1 MYVVILF
8 FVSSRRRHTR
18 CALVTGVQTCALPI
32 YVANQIIADLLR
44 IAIRQ
49 AIIKPLAGALG
60 LGFADGGEIPGFA
73 SGGMF
78 AGPGGPRSDSLLAR
92 VSPGEFTT
100 NAASTRRFLPL
111 LPAIHDNRL
120 PGLSY
125 GRPVPS
131 RHPLPTI
138 STPALPPGRPMDD

>member
-1 MYVVILF
+1 MRISDCRSDVC
-8 FVSSRRRHTR
+8 SSDLSKDQSVEDIGSIKVDGLN
-18 CALVTGVQTCALPI
+18 ALNDELLNAIMGAESLGAAFKN
-32 YVANQIIADLLR
+32 VANQIIADLLR

-92 VSPGEFTT
+92 VSPDRK
-100 NAASTRRFLPL
+100 STRLNSS
-111 LPAIHDNRL
+111 H
-120 PGLSY
+120 
-125 GRPVPS
+125 
-131 RHPLPTI
+131 
-138 STPALPPGRPMDD
+138 

>member
-1 MYVVILF
+1 MGAESLGAAF
-8 FVSSRRRHTR
+8 KN
-18 CALVTGVQTCALPI
+18 
-32 YVANQIIADLLR
+32 VANQIIADLLR

-92 VSPGEFTT
+92 VSPGEFIIRSEEHTSELQSLMRISYAVFCLKKKNRT
-100 NAASTRRFLPL
+100 QQLDPL
-111 LPAIHDNRL
+111 T
-120 PGLSY
+120 
-125 GRPVPS
+125 
-131 RHPLPTI
+131 PTKHTSI
-138 STPALPPGRPMDD
+138 STQHST